1 MAEQKIIRETCVAG
15 RMIDHI
21 IKLPT
26 GNHRGRRGK
35 RVNPS
40 SEKVQK
46 NNDRIAERNLRRLLA
61 ANFGYGSGH
70 FTLTYGDKAPSNIQA
85 KKDLECF
92 LKKLRRDLRKEDIE
106 LKYIAVTEYEN
117 HRIHHHLV
125 INTVNVKAVN
135 DLWSKGWIKM
145 SALDKTGN
153 YCRLASYLIKETQK
167 TFRTEESAHKR
178 RYSTSRN
185 LVKPI
190 VKREFVSG
198 AELFDDPKP
207 MPGYYIDQDSVRRY
221 EHPFTKVEHLE
232 YVEIALDTPGK
243 YKVWPRGK
251 KVKAESQRTIRNDQL
266 DLFEEF

>member
-1 MAEQKIIRETCVAG
+1 
-15 RMIDHI
+15 
-21 IKLPT
+21 
-26 GNHRGRRGK
+26 
-35 RVNPS
+35 
-40 SEKVQK
+40 
-46 NNDRIAERNLRRLLA
+46 
-61 ANFGYGSGH
+61 
-70 FTLTYGDKAPSNIQA
+70 
-85 KKDLECF
+85 
-92 LKKLRRDLRKEDIE
+92 LRRDLRKEDIE

-125 INTVNVKAVN
+125 INTVNVKAAN

-232 YVEIALDTPGK
+232 YVEIALDTPRK